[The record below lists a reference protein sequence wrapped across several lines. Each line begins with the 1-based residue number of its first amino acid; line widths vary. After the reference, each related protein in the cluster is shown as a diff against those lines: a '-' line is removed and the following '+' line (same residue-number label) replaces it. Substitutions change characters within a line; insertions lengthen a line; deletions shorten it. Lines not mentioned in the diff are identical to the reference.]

1 MQIKKCDDEL
11 VKFYNML
18 VIRKHFSF
26 QRFADG
32 EHWILQGKKFKL
44 SPNKKNHGYVNSEDW
59 KSFHPVFNFRQ
70 RKALFRCLKFK
81 SASNYLGLI
90 VGNSPENRNL
100 TNRLISMSGQDS
112 ENLTFANLF
121 VNANFSFFE
130 EKMIPEFGK
139 WNVVLICNEKSVLKE
154 PLLSAVKFRF
164 DVGSNCIVNDY
175 DLVLKLKSFVLKHQI
190 ENHLFLFAC
199 STLGNFCITELAKI
213 SPNNTYIDC
222 GSTLNAY
229 LSLSIDRAYLSA
241 ASGET
246 YRGQAPE
253 KDWLYVEENWP
264 WPNSEE
270 N

>member
-1 MQIKKCDDEL
+1 
-11 VKFYNML
+11 
-18 VIRKHFSF
+18 
-26 QRFADG
+26 
-32 EHWILQGKKFKL
+32 
-44 SPNKKNHGYVNSEDW
+44 
-59 KSFHPVFNFRQ
+59 
-70 RKALFRCLKFK
+70 
-81 SASNYLGLI
+81 
-90 VGNSPENRNL
+90 
-100 TNRLISMSGQDS
+100 MSGQDS

-121 VNANFSFFE
+121 VNANFSYFE

-139 WNVVLICNEKSVLKE
+139 WNVVLICNIKSVLRE

-175 DLVLKLKSFVLKHQI
+175 DLVLKLKKFVLEHQI

-199 STLGNFCITELAKI
+199 STLGNFCITELAGV

-229 LSLSIDRAYLSA
+229 LGLSTDRAYLSA

-246 YRGQAPE
+246 YRGKAPE

-264 WPNSEE
+264 WQNSEG